1 MTRWFARSELDIEL
15 GDAERRAVRADD
27 VRADDLAAG
36 LDEHLGVGV
45 VETDLAADDVAGRE
59 SGDGQQVREIRQLR
73 EIDARRRRQHLD
85 GAAAAPLQSDGQHV
99 DGIADE
105 VAVRI
110 RDADEQRTR
119 VGCRCRR
126 IAGGWLAAGAAAP
139 REPREPRARSSMTSE
154 AAARLRCNNVC
165 IGTSP

>member
-1 MTRWFARSELDIEL
+1 MIASSELDVEL
-15 GDAERRAVRADD
+15 GDAERGTVLADD

-36 LDEHLGVGV
+36 LDEHFGIGV
-45 VETDLAADDVAGRE
+45 VEADFAADDVAGGQ
-59 SGDGQQVREIRQLR
+59 SGDGQQVRKIGQLG
-73 EIDARRRRQHLD
+73 EVDTRRRRQYLD
-85 GAAAAPLQSDGQHV
+85 GPAAAPLQRDGQHV

-119 VGCRCRR
+119 VACRCGR

-139 REPREPRARSSMTSE
+139 CEPREGERDHP
-154 AAARLRCNNVC
+154 
-165 IGTSP
+165 